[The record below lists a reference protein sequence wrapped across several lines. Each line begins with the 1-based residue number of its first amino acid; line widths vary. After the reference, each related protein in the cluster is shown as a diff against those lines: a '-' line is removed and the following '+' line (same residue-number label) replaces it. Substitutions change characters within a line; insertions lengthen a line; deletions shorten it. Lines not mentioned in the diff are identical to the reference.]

1 MLCYSEVFNDTS
13 FLQTESGD
21 YLLLSPGGQSFAAA
35 DFDQGVIIEEED
47 GMCSQLIYVWFV
59 YAKSLLL
66 DFHYHVIMLL

>member
-35 DFDQGVIIEEED
+35 DFDQGVIIEEEEE
-47 GMCSQLIYVWFV
+47 GMCP
-59 YAKSLLL
+59 
-66 DFHYHVIMLL
+66 